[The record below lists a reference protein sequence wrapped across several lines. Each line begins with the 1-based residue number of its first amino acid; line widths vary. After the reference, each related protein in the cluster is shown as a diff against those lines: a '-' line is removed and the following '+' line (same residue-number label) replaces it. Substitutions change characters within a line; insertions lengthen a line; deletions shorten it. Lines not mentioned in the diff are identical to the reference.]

1 MFKGWLKEEN
11 MKILLEDVFK
21 KLVSFLNKE
30 KFEYIVIGGVAAG
43 TLGEPRLTGDVD
55 VDILL
60 DKDNISEFLDKA
72 QNFGFKVNKKR
83 CIETARLVSVFQ
95 INYGDFHIDFII
107 ASIDLEREA
116 FKRKKVIKLYNLKA
130 YFPTPEDFILLK
142 IIPARPQDLI
152 DAERVI
158 IRHKRKLDIKYLNVW
173 AQKLSDEAQDMRIY
187 NELQGLL
194 ALK

>member
-1 MFKGWLKEEN
+1 
-11 MKILLEDVFK
+11 MKILLENVFK

-30 KFEYIVIGGVAAG
+30 RFEYIIIGGIAAG
-43 TLGEPRLTGDVD
+43 TLGEPRMTGDID

-60 DKDNISEFLDKA
+60 EKNKLEAFLSKA
-72 QNFGFKVNKKR
+72 QKAGFKIDKTR
-83 CIETARLVSVFQ
+83 CLKQAKERGVFQ

-116 FKRKKVIKLYNLKA
+116 MKRKKVVKLYGLKT

-158 IRHKRKLDIKYLNVW
+158 IRYKGKLNKKHLEVW
-173 AQKLSDEAQDMRIY
+173 ARRLSEEAEDMRIW
-187 NELQGLL
+187 NELQRLL